1 MKLKS
6 ARIQNYR
13 SIKDTGVIEFERD
26 KTILVGPNEAGKSA
40 ILQALQ
46 QLKPPK
52 GVRSLDALRDYPR
65 SLYNDITKGK
75 VDPATTPVV
84 TAVFTLEDEDRDALP
99 ESLQDKITEYRLTR
113 NLDNRAVH
121 TTDLEKTGTSLAE
134 IQKDLDKIA
143 AHVDSNLSKQEEVE
157 TTKTADEL
165 AKLVQGINPKFW
177 LTEEN
182 RGNVRAWLKKL
193 INEITDPAFE
203 EKYDDV
209 LAKLDYVD
217 EVNAALKTLHER
229 TPVFV
234 LSNNYFRV
242 RPRIH
247 LAHLHERQANKTLDD
262 DKYDYGNLC
271 LLKLLGFTAQE
282 LANAGTVTDEQRR
295 DRTDATIE
303 AIERRTDE
311 RQYQLDAASARLTDE
326 IRSIWNPD
334 PKKAEAD
341 KLRVLADGLYLKVVV
356 EDDLGV
362 SVELDQRSEGF
373 QWLVSFFV
381 VFFAEAEDNYENAI
395 LLLDEPG
402 VSLHALKQREFQRTI
417 SRLAENNQTIFTTHS
432 PFLVGSGELDLV
444 RVVEMT
450 DRKIGTKVHTTVTSN
465 DPAGLLPL
473 QEALGYDL
481 AQSLFTKRKNFIL
494 EGLTDYWYVEAVS
507 SMLEAAGKT
516 HLDKKIALVP
526 SGTASKVAYFATILH
541 ANNLKVAALLDSDR
555 AGDTVASHDVLVHT
569 LKQKAL
575 LRTDDFLIEKVK
587 TSEIEDLLRETLVG
601 VAKAEL
607 EWDIAASAAKHTDKP
622 IVDIFTLEVPG
633 FSKYKLAKAFLR
645 WSRDRSVDDL
655 TANEIMQF
663 ENLFEAVNKVL
674 T

>member
-182 RGNVRAWLKKL
+182 RGKVRAWLKKL

-209 LAKLDYVD
+209 MAKLDYVD

-622 IVDIFTLEVPG
+622 IVDIFTREVPG

>member
-75 VDPATTPVV
+75 VDPATAPVV

-182 RGNVRAWLKKL
+182 RGKVRAWLKKL

-209 LAKLDYVD
+209 MAKLDYVD

-295 DRTDATIE
+295 DGTDATIE

-622 IVDIFTLEVPG
+622 IVDIFTREVPG

>member
-65 SLYNDITKGK
+65 SLYNEITKGK

-209 LAKLDYVD
+209 MAKLDYVD

-295 DRTDATIE
+295 DGTDATIE
-303 AIERRTDE
+303 ATERRTDE

-622 IVDIFTLEVPG
+622 IVDIFTREVPG